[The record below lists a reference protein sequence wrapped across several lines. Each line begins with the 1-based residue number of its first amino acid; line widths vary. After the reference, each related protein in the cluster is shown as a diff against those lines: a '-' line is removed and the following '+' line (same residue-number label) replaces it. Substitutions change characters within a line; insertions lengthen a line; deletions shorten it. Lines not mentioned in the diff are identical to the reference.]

1 MSVAAWILWIVGGI
15 VVFLLIQVIYLF
27 AVLDWGERRTLG
39 LAYYGLPREERAA
52 FRDRL
57 RLHARLL
64 APILRL
70 VGRASTLRFERAS
83 FRHDG
88 LPGPRG
94 TCSETSFANARA
106 YGPAAEDV
114 FVVTQMKCGT
124 TWMQNVV
131 YEVLARGR
139 GDLVDTGRALYGISP
154 WLEALKCVS
163 VEDAPLL
170 GDERP
175 SRIIKTH
182 LPVTHCPESPDARY
196 IYVARHPISCF
207 ASCVDFI
214 SENSGPMAPPIDEI
228 EAWYCS
234 EDMWWGPWTEHVAGW
249 WSRSVA
255 AANVLFVRF
264 EDMKLDLRDVVERVA
279 AFLGV
284 PPLDEAEMAAV
295 LRKCGFE
302 YMSANGDIF
311 EMHPPHIF
319 ATNAALFVKGTADRH
334 RDVPLEARRRIAGWC
349 AETLAATPY
358 PLADQYPDVTAGES

>member
-1 MSVAAWILWIVGGI
+1 MSVAAWVLWIAGG
-15 VVFLLIQVIYLF
+15 VVALLALQVVYLF
-27 AVLDWGERRTLG
+27 AVLTWGERRTLG
-39 LAYYGLPREERAA
+39 LAYFGLPREERAA

-57 RLHARLL
+57 RFHARLL
-64 APILRL
+64 TPILWVL
-70 VGRASTLRFERAS
+70 GRTSTFKFEPAS
-83 FRHDG
+83 FRHDE

-94 TCSETSFANARA
+94 TCSETSFARARA
-106 YGPAAEDV
+106 YKPTAEDV

-131 YEVLARGR
+131 YEVLARGQ
-139 GDLVDTGRALYGISP
+139 GDLVDSGHALYGVSP

-163 VEDAPLL
+163 VEDAPLV

-182 LPVTHCPESPDARY
+182 LPVTHCPQDTEARY

-214 SENSGPMAPPIDEI
+214 TENSGPMAPPIDAI

-234 EDMWWGPWTEHVAGW
+234 NDMWWGPWTGHVAGW
-249 WSRSVA
+249 WTRSVA
-255 AANVLFVRF
+255 AGNVLFVRF
-264 EDMKLDLRDVVERVA
+264 EDMKDDLAAVVERVA

-284 PPLDEAEMAAV
+284 PPLDGEEMAAV

-302 YMSANGDIF
+302 YMAANGDIF

-319 ATNAALFVKGTADRH
+319 ATNAELFVKGTADRH
-334 RDVPLEARRRIAGWC
+334 RDVPLETRRRIAAWC
-349 AETLAATPY
+349 AGTLAATPY
-358 PLADQYPDVTAGES
+358 PLADEYPDVAAGER